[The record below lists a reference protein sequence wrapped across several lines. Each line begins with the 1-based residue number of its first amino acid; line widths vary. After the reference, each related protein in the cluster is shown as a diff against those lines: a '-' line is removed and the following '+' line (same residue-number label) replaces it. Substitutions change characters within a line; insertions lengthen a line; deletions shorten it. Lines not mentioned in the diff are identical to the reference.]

1 MSEVPRPAAR
11 ILLGWF
17 GKNPPYS
24 WCLLFI
30 ILRPQATAAPCSLAI
45 KPQLSFLF
53 SELSLTSRP
62 CCDCLGTS
70 FNSPEYTW
78 QNNFKKIIHTSQF
91 YRCYFFFLEHPFQ
104 PSLLGCLPIFLDCA
118 QISSP
123 PNFPLSRHRTLP
135 ALIVQTLLALIRF
148 YFHC

>member
-1 MSEVPRPAAR
+1 MGSPWDPAAR

-78 QNNFKKIIHTSQF
+78 QNNFKKIIHT
-91 YRCYFFFLEHPFQ
+91 
-104 PSLLGCLPIFLDCA
+104 IFLDQSA
-118 QISSP
+118 LRSEGQGDIKQFISSSG
-123 PNFPLSRHRTLP
+123 FFFFFF
-135 ALIVQTLLALIRF
+135 ALTCGMCELNSLTRDQVLTS
-148 YFHC
+148 CTGSSES